1 MRLTKLHWVGII
13 LGGIIALAS
22 FIFFNLLFP
31 DQNLFFF
38 LLGIGI
44 VIIGLPFLLDLMIQG
59 RRDEQINEMFLE
71 FCRNLAES
79 VNTGTPVSKS
89 IINVRDKN
97 YGALTENVKKLA
109 NQIELGVPAHRAFQN
124 FASDVDN
131 VVINRAIALIME
143 AERAGGEIDYILESV
158 ANSISEIE
166 KLKKERKSVIYSLVV
181 QGYII
186 FFVFIGIMLVMQ
198 FNILPLTAGL
208 DIGGLGAGFGA
219 NSFTSTQ
226 TTTTTGDEMSI
237 QDISNQFLFLLLTQG
252 FFAGLIIGKLSEG
265 TIKAG
270 LKHSFVL
277 VVAAFLIYFGALL
290 AFG

>member
-208 DIGGLGAGFGA
+208 GIGGLGAGFGA

-252 FFAGLIIGKLSEG
+252 FFAVLIIGKLSEG